1 MSPPDLPNQPDLL
14 IVGGGL
20 AGALTAL
27 AFAKLR
33 PEVKVEL
40 IDGGDSFGG
49 NHVWSL
55 FASDL
60 SAEGRDLIE
69 PLVEAR
75 WPAYDIAFPRRRRTI
90 ATPYASLTSERL
102 DAELR
107 RMLGDRARTGIVV
120 ENVDPHGAR
129 LAGGERIESTHAI
142 DARGPGREVAGY
154 DCGWQK
160 FVGQELQLA
169 APHGLTRPIVM
180 DATVDQIDGYRFIY
194 VLPFGPDR
202 LFVEDTYYS
211 DDPAIDREAIAA
223 RIADYAHMK
232 GWDVTGIGR
241 EEQGCIPVVIGGDF
255 DALWPA
261 DDAVGRVGVRA
272 GLFHP
277 TTGYSLPH
285 AVETALALARAW
297 PLDDPAAFL
306 RQRAARVWA
315 RGGFYRMLDTMLF
328 RAAKPHERYRV
339 LQHFYRLPRPLVER
353 FYAGKSTWVDRMKVL
368 SGRPPIPIAVAMRAL
383 AGRK

>member
-33 PEVKVEL
+33 PDVRVEL

-49 NHVWSL
+49 NHVWSV

-60 SAEGRDLIE
+60 SDEGHALVE

-75 WPAYDIAFPRRRRTI
+75 WPAYDIAFPRRSRTI
-90 ATPYASLTSERL
+90 DTPYASLTSERL

-107 RMLGDRARTGIVV
+107 RVLGDHARTGIRVAD
-120 ENVDPHGAR
+120 VDPGGVT
-129 LAGGERIESTHAI
+129 LAGGDRIDAAHVI
-142 DARGPGREVAGY
+142 DARGPGPEVAGY

-160 FVGQELQLA
+160 FVGQELELA
-169 APHGLTRPIVM
+169 APHGLTRPVVM
-180 DATVDQIDGYRFIY
+180 DATVDQIDGYRFVY

-211 DDPAIDREAIAA
+211 DDPVIDRDAIAA
-223 RIADYAHMK
+223 RLADYARAK
-232 GWDVTGIGR
+232 GWSVTRVGR
-241 EEQGCIPVVIGGDF
+241 EEQGCLPVVIGGDF
-255 DALWPA
+255 DAVWPA
-261 DDAVGRVGVRA
+261 HDAVGRIGVRA

-277 TTGYSLPH
+277 TTGYSLPL
-285 AVETALALARAW
+285 AAETALALAHAW

-306 RQRAARVWA
+306 RNRASQLWA
-315 RGGFYRMLDTMLF
+315 QGGFYRMLDTMLF
-328 RAAKPHERYRV
+328 RAAVPDQRYRV
-339 LQHFYRLPRPLVER
+339 LEHFYRLPRPLVER

-368 SGRPPIPIAVAMRAL
+368 SGRPPVPIAAAVRAL
-383 AGRK
+383 TGRQ

>member
-1 MSPPDLPNQPDLL
+1 MVSPDLSNKPDLL

-33 PEVKVEL
+33 PEVRVEL
-40 IDGGDSFGG
+40 LDGGDSFGG
-49 NHVWSL
+49 NHVWSV

-60 SAEGRDLIE
+60 SAEGHELVA
-69 PLVEAR
+69 PLVEAQ
-75 WPAYDIAFPRRRRTI
+75 WPAYDIAFPSRRRTI
-90 ATPYASLTSERL
+90 ETPYASLTSERL

-107 RMLGDRARTGIVV
+107 RVLGDRARNRIA
-120 ENVDPHGAR
+120 VDSVDARGAV
-129 LAGGERIESTHAI
+129 LAGGDRIEAPHAV

-160 FVGQELQLA
+160 FVGQELELA
-169 APHGLTRPIVM
+169 EPHGLTRPIVM
-180 DATVDQIDGYRFIY
+180 DATVDQVDGYRFVY

-211 DDPAIDREAIAA
+211 DGPELDRDAIAA
-223 RIADYAHMK
+223 RIAVYAQAK
-232 GWDVTGIGR
+232 GWDVRAIGR
-241 EEQGCIPVVIGGDF
+241 EEQGCLPVVIDGDF
-255 DALWPA
+255 SALWPA
-261 DDAVGRVGVRA
+261 DDGVSRVGVRA

-277 TTGYSLPH
+277 TTGYSIPF
-285 AVETALALARAW
+285 AVDTALALARAW
-297 PLDDPAAFL
+297 PLDDPATFL
-306 RQRAARVWA
+306 RDRASRVWA
-315 RGGFYRMLDTMLF
+315 RGGFYRMLDKMLF
-328 RAAKPHERYRV
+328 RAAKPEERYRV

-353 FYAGKSTWVDRMKVL
+353 FYAGRSTWVDRMKIL
-368 SGRPPIPIAVAMRAL
+368 SGRPPVPIAAAMRAL